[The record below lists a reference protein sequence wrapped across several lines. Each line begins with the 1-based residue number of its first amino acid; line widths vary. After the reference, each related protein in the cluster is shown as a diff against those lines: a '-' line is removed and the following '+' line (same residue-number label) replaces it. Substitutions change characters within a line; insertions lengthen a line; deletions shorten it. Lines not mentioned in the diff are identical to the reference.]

1 LLLSWRERS
10 QLVPL
15 RSQTHWTQ
23 ATQARGD
30 REIRDAATLLSGAA
44 MNAASFASGSAAASQ
59 WRMTTDVRPLPGL
72 TAADVHAAAERLQG
86 QVLNTPCLASRTL
99 GDIVGC
105 EVFLKFEN
113 LQFTASFKERGALNK
128 MAQLT
133 PRERAHGVLA
143 VSAGNHAQGVA
154 YHAQRMGIPATIVM
168 PRFAPPVK
176 VARTRGFGADVLL
189 QGDTFDDARAHGVQL
204 AQERGLTLVHPYDDV
219 AVIAGQGTIGL
230 EMLAQQP
237 QIDTLVVAVGGGGLI
252 SGVATAAR
260 SLRPDIQ
267 VIGVQTERFPAAWN
281 AAHGQD
287 RASAQATIA
296 DGIAVKSP
304 SPLTLELMRERVDD
318 VLLVGED
325 DIEQAILMLLE
336 IEKTVVEGAGGV
348 GLAALLKHGAR
359 FAGRKV
365 GLILCGGNI
374 EPLTLAEII
383 QRGMV
388 KSGRLARLRIDVR
401 DVPGALA
408 DVATLLGRLG
418 ANIDEVQHQR
428 AFSSLSVERAQIEVV
443 VQTRGLAH
451 IDEILAAMLAQGYR
465 AERVG

>member
-1 LLLSWRERS
+1 MS
-10 QLVPL
+10 QYNDSL
-15 RSQTHWTQ
+15 TI
-23 ATQARGD
+23 AD
-30 REIRDAATLLSGAA
+30 IR
-44 MNAASFASGSAAASQ
+44 
-59 WRMTTDVRPLPGL
+59 
-72 TAADVHAAAERLQG
+72 AAAERLRG
-86 QVLNTPCLASRTL
+86 EIIDTPCMPSRTL
-99 GDIVGC
+99 SALTGC

-133 PRERAHGVLA
+133 PVERASGVLA

-168 PRFAPPVK
+168 PRFAPAVK
-176 VARTRGFGADVLL
+176 VERTRGFGATVVLE
-189 QGDTFDDARAHGVQL
+189 GDTFDDARAHGLQL
-204 AQERGLTLVHPYDDV
+204 ARERGLTLVHPYDDL
-219 AVIAGQGTIGL
+219 AVMAGQGTIGL
-230 EMLAQQP
+230 EMLAQRP
-237 QIDTLVVAVGGGGLI
+237 EIDTLVVAIGGGGLI

-260 SLRPDIQ
+260 ALRPDIE

-281 AAHGQD
+281 AMHGKD
-287 RASAQATIA
+287 HESAQATIA

-304 SPLTLELMRERVDD
+304 GALTLPLIRERVND
-318 VLLVGED
+318 VLLVSED

-348 GLAALLKHGAR
+348 GLAALMKHPAR
-359 FAGRKV
+359 FKGRRV

-374 EPLTLAEII
+374 EPLVLAEII
-383 QRGMV
+383 ERGMV
-388 KSGRLARLRIDVR
+388 KSGRLARLRLDVR

-408 DVATLLGRLG
+408 DVATLLGKLG

-443 VQTRGLAH
+443 VQTRGVAH
-451 IDEILAAMLAQGYR
+451 IETILTAMRAQGYR

>member
-1 LLLSWRERS
+1 MDSPHDTL
-10 QLVPL
+10 
-15 RSQTHWTQ
+15 TIT
-23 ATQARGD
+23 D
-30 REIRDAATLLSGAA
+30 IR
-44 MNAASFASGSAAASQ
+44 
-59 WRMTTDVRPLPGL
+59 
-72 TAADVHAAAERLQG
+72 AAAERLRG
-86 QVLNTPCLASRTL
+86 EVIDTPCMPSRTL
-99 GDIVGC
+99 SALTGC

-133 PRERAHGVLA
+133 PAERTSGVLA

-176 VARTRGFGADVLL
+176 VDRTRGFGATIVLE
-189 QGDTFDDARAHGVQL
+189 GDTFDDARAAGLKL
-204 AQERGLTLVHPYDDV
+204 ATERGLTLVHPYDDL
-219 AVIAGQGTIGL
+219 AVMAGQGTIGL
-230 EMLAQQP
+230 EMLVQQP
-237 QIDTLVVAVGGGGLI
+237 AIDTLVVAIGGGGLI

-260 SLRPDIQ
+260 AIRPGIQ
-267 VIGVQTERFPAAWN
+267 IIGAQTERFPAAWN
-281 AAHGQD
+281 AMHGGQLE
-287 RASAQATIA
+287 SAQATIA

-304 SPLTLELMRERVDD
+304 GALTLPLIRQRVDE
-318 VLLVGED
+318 VLLVSED

-348 GLAALLKHGAR
+348 GLAALMKHRER

-374 EPLTLAEII
+374 EPLVLAEII
-383 QRGMV
+383 ERGMV
-388 KSGRLARLRIDVR
+388 KSGRLARLRLDVR

-408 DVATLLGRLG
+408 DVATLLGKLG

-443 VQTRGLAH
+443 VQTRGVAH
-451 IDEILAAMLAQGYR
+451 IEQILVAMRAQGYK